1 MATIATICKF
11 NQIVF
16 CKILSQFRN
25 QHVMDICPTDQCK
38 DMNCILRHQRAC
50 KFFSNFGRCK
60 FDEQCA
66 YLHNSRNQTVDLEI
80 RELESEI
87 RRTKTK
93 IKDIESLQERMD
105 KLETVHKASEEFDVK
120 MSERV
125 FKIECILKEQDQPKP
140 SLEQNQISELEEKL
154 SELSQNFYIRVQ
166 SDILK

>member
-1 MATIATICKF
+1 M
-11 NQIVF
+11 
-16 CKILSQFRN
+16 
-25 QHVMDICPTDQCK
+25 
-38 DMNCILRHQRAC
+38 
-50 KFFSNFGRCK
+50 
-60 FDEQCA
+60 
-66 YLHNSRNQTVDLEI
+66 EI

-93 IKDIESLQERMD
+93 IKDVESLQERMD
-105 KLETVHKASEEFDVK
+105 KLETIQKVSEEIDVK

-125 FKIECILKEQDQPKP
+125 FKIECILKEQVQPKP